1 MVLINKYRKFD
12 EFFRYRQGV
21 IQMRTSS
28 NLRVKDPVRLLVSRY
43 PRLIIIKAAFAL
55 LHLGKELNYS
65 NMESMIVNIIKKQRG
80 D

>member
-1 MVLINKYRKFD
+1 
-12 EFFRYRQGV
+12 
-21 IQMRTSS
+21 MRTSS
-28 NLRVKDPVRLLVSRY
+28 SNLRIQDPVRVLISRY
-43 PRLIIIKAAFAL
+43 PRLVIIKAAFSL